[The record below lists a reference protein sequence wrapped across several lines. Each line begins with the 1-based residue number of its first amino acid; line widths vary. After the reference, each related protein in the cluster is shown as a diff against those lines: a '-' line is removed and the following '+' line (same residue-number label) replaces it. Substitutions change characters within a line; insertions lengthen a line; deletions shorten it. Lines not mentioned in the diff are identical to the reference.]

1 MTPTGLI
8 ATAGITGTWDAIT
21 RYDNLI
27 HAAADPVG
35 WPVARIRATIAIESA
50 GDPVAVQR
58 NAANGDSYGLMQ
70 IVPYGVGWAGWH
82 ALVRQI
88 AGLPA
93 SASQQRVIDALY
105 DPAVN
110 IAVGVAILEQFYQQH
125 GSLDAASSAFF
136 TGNPTWAGA
145 GDSVNRNTPA
155 WYRATLNALIAEQA
169 RFGDVLERLFGGWAY
184 DISAG
189 YGQLVT
195 WSCPGCYDYQTAYGL
210 DAQHHYAY
218 DVAARAGDGAPLY
231 APFAGTVVCAGT
243 DVGSGAWGTGC
254 AKFDRLNN
262 YGGSPAGTGHGR
274 LEVLHE
280 NGDRSLIIGHVLSS
294 RVRPGDRVQAGDLL
308 GYQGGMNGSHVHLEG
323 RYAGGTRIGDPRVLF
338 PGAEAGGTTPA
349 PAPKAERL
357 DIPQPGEF
365 DRTWTVTVTT
375 AATPVLQRA
384 DPDASPV
391 AEPRAAG
398 EQFEAAYLTISDAT
412 GEPYWVSKAR
422 GRVPARNTNLAEVLG
437 ITVAAPEVDL
447 SEAAAAV
454 EDARQQVNTV
464 LQGLAAS
471 LEAA

>member
-262 YGGSPAGTGHGR
+262 YGGSPAGTGSGR
-274 LEVLHE
+274 LELLHE
-280 NGDRSLIIGHVLSS
+280 DGDRSLIIGHVLSS

-349 PAPKAERL
+349 PKAERL
-357 DIPQPGEF
+357 PIPQPGEF
-365 DRTWTVTVTT
+365 ETSVSVTVV
-375 AATPVLQRA
+375 ADELPVLQRA
-384 DPDASPV
+384 DASGAVV
-391 AEPRAAG
+391 AEPLVKG
-398 EQFEAAYLTISDAT
+398 DTFEAVYQVVGNDGRI
-412 GEPYWVSKAR
+412 YWVSR
-422 GRVPARNTNLAEVLG
+422 FGGRVPVAGTEAPGWTPMIAPAPDADIEAVAELV
-437 ITVAAPEVDL
+437 
-447 SEAAAAV
+447 EAARSDIDQRLREIIESLSAA
-454 EDARQQVNTV
+454 
-464 LQGLAAS
+464 
-471 LEAA
+471 

>member
-169 RFGDVLERLFGGWAY
+169 RFGDVLERLFGGRAY

-349 PAPKAERL
+349 PKAERL
-357 DIPQPGEF
+357 PIPQPGEF
-365 DRTWTVTVTT
+365 ETSVSVTVV
-375 AATPVLQRA
+375 ADELPVLQRA
-384 DPDASPV
+384 DASGAVV
-391 AEPRAAG
+391 AEPLVKG
-398 EQFEAAYLTISDAT
+398 DTFEAVYQVVGNDGRI
-412 GEPYWVSKAR
+412 YWVSR
-422 GRVPARNTNLAEVLG
+422 FGGRVPVAGTEAPGWTPMIAPAPDADIEAVAELV
-437 ITVAAPEVDL
+437 
-447 SEAAAAV
+447 EAARSDIDQRLREIIESLSAA
-454 EDARQQVNTV
+454 
-464 LQGLAAS
+464 
-471 LEAA
+471 

>member
-349 PAPKAERL
+349 PKAERL
-357 DIPQPGEF
+357 PIPQPGEF
-365 DRTWTVTVTT
+365 ETSVSVTVV
-375 AATPVLQRA
+375 ADELPVLQRA
-384 DPDASPV
+384 DASGAVV
-391 AEPRAAG
+391 AEPLVKG
-398 EQFEAAYLTISDAT
+398 DTFEAVYQVVGNDGRI
-412 GEPYWVSKAR
+412 YWVSR
-422 GRVPARNTNLAEVLG
+422 FGGRVPVAGTEAPGWTPMIAPAPDADIEAVAELV
-437 ITVAAPEVDL
+437 
-447 SEAAAAV
+447 EAARSDIDQRLREIIESLSAA
-454 EDARQQVNTV
+454 
-464 LQGLAAS
+464 
-471 LEAA
+471 